1 MVGDIDL
8 NNFEKTLKKL
18 DRPPA
23 GPNFVRLL
31 AEEPLRTAKNIV
43 SLVLGI
49 PPFSYKGSYGL
60 MRDRITF
67 RITLETALKGI
78 EGRGSPIGRKHNRS
92 LLRAFFEWEMAR
104 NYSSLNP
111 IGFEQAYYRISR
123 DILVP
128 IDPLAVIREK
138 GKFTSIF
145 ACGWNNVDCLGTLQR
160 RFLRTMTEDAF
171 LSLTDYQD
179 GEAEF
184 LFFPKM
190 KMKPQ
195 ESVVEE
201 NETDPIWV
209 PEVWQRN
216 DYDMLSKK
224 EMTELVQ
231 VYLEGRSM
239 ARDILHGMAESG
251 KFSDK
256 IENENEL
263 PVQRQRDLFD

>member
-1 MVGDIDL
+1 LETLIL
-8 NNFEKTLKKL
+8 NRFEKTLKKL

-43 SLVLGI
+43 SLVLGV
-49 PPFSYKGSYGL
+49 PPFTYRDSYSL
-60 MRDRITF
+60 MRDRIILG
-67 RITLETALKGI
+67 ITLETALKGI

-92 LLRAFFEWEMAR
+92 LLRAFFEWEKER
-104 NYSSLNP
+104 KYSSLNP
-111 IGFEQAYYRISR
+111 VGFEQAYYRVSR

-128 IDPLAVIREK
+128 IDPLTVIRER
-138 GKFTSIF
+138 GKFTSVF
-145 ACGWNNVDCLGTLQR
+145 ACGWNDVDCLSMLQR

-179 GEAEF
+179 GQAEF

-190 KMKPQ
+190 KIQPL
-195 ESVVEE
+195 ESVDADK
-201 NETDPIWV
+201 ETDPVRV

-216 DYDMLSKK
+216 DYDMLSKA
-224 EMTELVQ
+224 EMTELIQ

-239 ARDILHGMAESG
+239 ARDILNGMAKSG
-251 KFSDK
+251 KFSDEVE
-256 IENENEL
+256 IEEPE
-263 PVQRQRDLFD
+263 QRQRDFFDRS